1 MNIAICPG
9 SFDPITLGHIDVI
22 KRTAKIFDKVIVVA
36 MDNPA
41 KTTSAFTEE
50 EKQDFIKRSVKGIP
64 NVEVDSY
71 NGLLAEYVKIKGAV
85 AVVKGLRAVSDFE
98 YEFQQ
103 ALINRKLNPEVETMF
118 LSASPEHMF
127 LSSSLVKNVCSY
139 GGDITGM
146 VPEEIKNDIINKINR
161 KG

>member
-9 SFDPITLGHIDVI
+9 SYDPITLGHIDVI

-41 KTTSAFTEE
+41 KVTSAFTKE
-50 EKQDFIKRSVKGIP
+50 EKQDFIIRSVKGIP

-71 NGLLAEYVKIKGAV
+71 SGLLAEYVKIKGAV

-103 ALINRKLNPEVETMF
+103 ALINRKLNPDVETMF

-146 VPEEIKNDIINKINR
+146 VPEEIKNDIINKFSK

>member
-9 SFDPITLGHIDVI
+9 SYDPITLGHIDVI

-41 KTTSAFTEE
+41 KVTSAFTKE
-50 EKQDFIKRSVKGIP
+50 EKQDFITRSVKGIP

-71 NGLLAEYVKIKGAV
+71 SGLLAEYVKIKGAV

-103 ALINRKLNPEVETMF
+103 ALINRKLNPDVETMF

-146 VPEEIKNDIINKINR
+146 VPEEIKNDIINKFSK

>member
-9 SFDPITLGHIDVI
+9 SYDPITLGHIDVI

-41 KTTSAFTEE
+41 KVTSAFTKE
-50 EKQDFIKRSVKGIP
+50 EKQDFIIRGVKGIP

-71 NGLLAEYVKIKGAV
+71 SGLLAEYVKIKGAV

-103 ALINRKLNPEVETMF
+103 ALINRKLNPDVETMF

-146 VPEEIKNDIINKINR
+146 VPEEIKNDIINKFSK